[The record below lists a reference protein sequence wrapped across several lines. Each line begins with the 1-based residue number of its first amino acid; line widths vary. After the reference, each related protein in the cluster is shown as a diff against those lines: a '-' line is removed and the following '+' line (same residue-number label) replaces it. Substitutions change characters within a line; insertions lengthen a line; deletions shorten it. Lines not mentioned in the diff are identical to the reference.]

1 MKKLKKTLLFSLIC
15 LSLLVVAIW
24 GLHIYIAQTTTSRI
38 YDKIADVP
46 SFHTVIIL
54 GASVHADGKLSPI
67 LQDRVD
73 TGLSLYRSG
82 KAKRFLLSG
91 DNRSSDYDEVNA
103 MRNYLKA
110 RNVPDEHIF
119 TDPAGLNTYE
129 SMYRSRAVFKVYD
142 AIVVTQEFHLPRAI
156 FIAKNLG
163 FNYYG
168 YPAIANKYQSTESS
182 LMRREKLA
190 NLKALYDI
198 ISNRVPTGIEEAIP
212 VTGAPIINKSH

>member
-1 MKKLKKTLLFSLIC
+1 MKKLKKPLLLSLIC

-24 GLHIYIAQTTTSRI
+24 GLHIYIVRATNSRI
-38 YDKIADVP
+38 YEKIADVP

-54 GASVHADGKLSPI
+54 GASVHSDGKLSPI

-73 TGLSLYRSG
+73 TGLRLYNSG

-103 MRNYLKA
+103 MRNYLIA
-110 RNVPDEHIF
+110 RKVPEEHIF
-119 TDPAGLNTYE
+119 VDPAGIDTYD

-142 AIVVTQEFHLPRAI
+142 AIVVTQEFHLPRTL
-156 FIAKNLG
+156 FIAQNLG

-168 YPAIANKYQSTESS
+168 YPAISNQYQTESS
-182 LMRREKLA
+182 LIRREKLA
-190 NLKALYDI
+190 NFKALFEI
-198 ISNRVPTGIEEAIP
+198 ISNQIPAGLDSAGRVSGTR
-212 VTGAPIINKSH
+212 IIN

>member
-1 MKKLKKTLLFSLIC
+1 MKKLKKPLLLSLIC

-24 GLHIYIAQTTTSRI
+24 GLHIYIVRTTNSRI
-38 YDKIADVP
+38 YEKIADVP

-54 GASVHADGKLSPI
+54 GASVHSDGKLSPI

-73 TGLSLYRSG
+73 TGLRLYNSG

-103 MRNYLKA
+103 MRNYLIV
-110 RNVPDEHIF
+110 RNVPEEHIF
-119 TDPAGLNTYE
+119 VDPAGIDTYD

-142 AIVVTQEFHLPRAI
+142 AIVVTQEFHLPRTL
-156 FIAKNLG
+156 FIAQNLG

-168 YPAIANKYQSTESS
+168 YPAISNQYQTESS
-182 LMRREKLA
+182 LIRREKLA
-190 NLKALYDI
+190 NFKALFEI
-198 ISNRVPTGIEEAIP
+198 ISNQIPAGLDSADRVSGTR
-212 VTGAPIINKSH
+212 IIN